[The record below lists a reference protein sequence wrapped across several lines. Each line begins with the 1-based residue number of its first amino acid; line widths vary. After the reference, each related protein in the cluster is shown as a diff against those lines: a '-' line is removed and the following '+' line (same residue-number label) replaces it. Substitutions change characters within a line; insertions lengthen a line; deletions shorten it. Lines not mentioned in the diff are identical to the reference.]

1 MGYFMIIEINKVE
14 YDNRAPYEDEKDSG
28 YTYKLLN
35 KHLMELGYGSFNCN
49 DLYTF
54 WNDISDRYS
63 ACWLDVPEDINE
75 FKRKIGYID
84 DDIEYIDDYGGEKQ
98 WKN

>member
-35 KHLMELGYGSFNCN
+35 KHLMELGYGS
-49 DLYTF
+49 
-54 WNDISDRYS
+54 
-63 ACWLDVPEDINE
+63 EDINE